1 MFGRFKRIPTIR
13 VLIKDIKLGDFQDL
27 QEGKRIKT
35 PSGLSIIRVS
45 IIGMVVNE
53 FGNPE
58 RSFRSLIIDDGTD
71 TIAVKAWRAEITLLS
86 DIEVGDFVRVI
97 GKVRESGDERFISPE
112 IVSKIDDLNWET
124 LHRLER
130 LYAILTMGEKRDTS
144 SEPIQDEATTISNEE
159 SSVQGLIVD
168 DDSPL
173 DIRILNIIR
182 QGKTSGITYEQIVKS
197 LPGISEDKIKDALR
211 NLISE
216 GEIYEPSQGKYKS
229 LE

>member
-13 VLIKDIKLGDFQDL
+13 VLISDIKQGEFLDL

-35 PSGLSIIRVS
+35 PSGLSVLRVS
-45 IIGMVVNE
+45 IVGMIVAE

-58 RSFRSLIIDDGTD
+58 RSFRSLILDDGSD
-71 TIAVKAWRAEITLLS
+71 TIAIKAWRAEMALLA
-86 DIEVGDFVRVI
+86 DIEVGDLVRVI
-97 GKVRESGDERFISPE
+97 GKVRESGNERFISPE
-112 IVSKIDDLNWET
+112 IVSKLDDLNWET

-130 LYAILTMGEKRDTS
+130 LYAILTMGEKSNISDISTES
-144 SEPIQDEATTISNEE
+144 TTPEAHV
-159 SSVQGLIVD
+159 VQEMVVD

-182 QGKTSGITYEQIVKS
+182 QGKSAGVAYAEIVKN
-197 LPGISEDKIKDALR
+197 LPGVSEDKIKDALR

-216 GEIYEPSQGKYKS
+216 GEIYEPTQGKFKS